1 MAPALMKRPPGPRR
15 KGGDVPW
22 WSRQRK
28 RLPPAAGK
36 CKCCKKQAQQGG
48 EWLLACNFCTA
59 VYHNSDACLGDSKV
73 VPALAESPS
82 FPWACPACFKK
93 GIAAVQRAV
102 LKPAAQRAPG
112 AKKKRK
118 RGKK

>member
-1 MAPALMKRPPGPRR
+1 M
-15 KGGDVPW
+15 
-22 WSRQRK
+22 QRT

-48 EWLLACNFCTA
+48 ERLLACNFCTA
-59 VYHNSDACLGDSKV
+59 VYHNSDACLRDSKV

-82 FPWACPACFKK
+82 FPWACPACFKE
-93 GIAAVQRAV
+93 GITAVQRAV

-112 AKKKRK
+112 AKKEESL
-118 RGKK
+118 

>member
-1 MAPALMKRPPGPRR
+1 MRNFT
-15 KGGDVPW
+15 DVPKNTHHTRRNYI
-22 WSRQRK
+22 SETFLRRIFPII
-28 RLPPAAGK
+28 RRDTARFP
-36 CKCCKKQAQQGG
+36 
-48 EWLLACNFCTA
+48 LLACNFCTA
-59 VYHNSDACLGDSKV
+59 VYHNSDACLRDSKV